1 MSYVSK
7 GDFLRQVLQSWKEV
21 PADWSFGRLIANA
34 ATIAYGAEMDVRKV
48 DDERLLEGLRA
59 LIPDPFEQDP
69 SIIIDP
75 YARQWERENLAFV
88 EGEK

>member
-1 MSYVSK
+1 MSYVNK

-21 PADWSFGRLIANA
+21 PNGWTFGKLIANA
-34 ATIAYGAEMDVRKV
+34 AMIAYGADVDLRKV

-59 LIPDPFEQDP
+59 LIPDPFEDDP
-69 SIIIDP
+69 TMILDP
-75 YARQWERENLAFV
+75 YAKAWERENLAFV

>member
-1 MSYVSK
+1 MSYVNK

-59 LIPDPFEQDP
+59 LIPDPFEDQPDV
-69 SIIIDP
+69 IVDDW
-75 YARQWERENLAFV
+75 ARKWERENLAFV